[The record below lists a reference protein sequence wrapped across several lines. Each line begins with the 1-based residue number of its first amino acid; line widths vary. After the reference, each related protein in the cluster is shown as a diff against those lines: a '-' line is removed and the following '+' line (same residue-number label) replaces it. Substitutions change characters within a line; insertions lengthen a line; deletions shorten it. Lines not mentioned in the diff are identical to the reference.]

1 MKSEKQLS
9 NFRLI
14 PTEFHSEG
22 QLLRGN
28 FLVPEGDGPFPGICK
43 FHGLPGSPDQ
53 VHGIASRLA
62 EAGFLVLTFDFR
74 GFRRSDGY
82 FSLAREVKDA
92 KNAISHLLES
102 NYSVKNWVGVY
113 GASYGGAVA
122 VLAAVR
128 DNRISVVCLRASV
141 YDTLAFARSPYI
153 QPAVEDLLRNSPD
166 EMHGLGDPDIRKEIL
181 ERMVEDSKKLNPI
194 REVSSIA
201 PRPLL
206 IITGDAD
213 EGIDLAGV
221 RRFFVLAKE
230 PKELIVIEGADHKLT
245 DPKAFEKT
253 VESVVTWFKHQS
265 QSKSK

>member
-1 MKSEKQLS
+1 LS

-28 FLVPEGDGPFPGICK
+28 FLVPEGDGPFLGICK

-53 VHGIASRLA
+53 VHGIASRIA

-102 NYSVKNWVGVY
+102 DYSVKNWVGVY

-122 VLAAVR
+122 VLTAVR
-128 DNRISVVCLRASV
+128 DNRVSVVCLRAPV
-141 YDTLAFARSPYI
+141 YDTLAFALSPLI
-153 QPAVEDLLRNSPD
+153 QPAVEDLLQNTPD
-166 EMHGLGDPDIRKEIL
+166 EMHGLSDPDIRKEIL

-194 REVSSIA
+194 REVSSIT

-206 IITGDAD
+206 IITGDVD
-213 EGIDLAGV
+213 ERIDLVGV
-221 RRFFVLAKE
+221 HRFFELAKE
-230 PKELIVIEGADHKLT
+230 PKELIVIEGADHELT

-253 VESVVTWFKHQS
+253 IKVVITWFKHQCPT
-265 QSKSK
+265 

>member
-74 GFRRSDGY
+74 GFRRSEGY
-82 FSLAREVKDA
+82 FSLSREIDDA
-92 KNAISHLLES
+92 QSAISHLLES
-102 NYSVKNWVGVY
+102 NYLVKNWVGVY

-128 DNRISVVCLRASV
+128 DNRISVVCLRAPV
-141 YDTLAFARSPYI
+141 YDTLAFARSLYI

-166 EMHGLGDPDIRKEIL
+166 EMHGLSDPDIRKEIF
-181 ERMVEDSKKLNPI
+181 ESMVEDSKKLNPI
-194 REVSSIA
+194 RGVSSIS

-206 IITGDAD
+206 IIAGDAD
-213 EGIDLAGV
+213 KGIDLAGV
-221 RRFFVLAKE
+221 RRFFELAKE

-253 VESVVTWFKHQS
+253 IKVVITWFKHQCPT
-265 QSKSK
+265 

>member
-1 MKSEKQLS
+1 MTSEKQLL
-9 NFRLI
+9 NFRII

-28 FLVPEGDGPFPGICK
+28 FLVPEGDGPFLGICK

-74 GFRRSDGY
+74 GFRRSEGC
-82 FSLAREVKDA
+82 FSLSGEIEDAR
-92 KNAISHLLES
+92 NAISHLLDS
-102 NYSVKNWVGVY
+102 DYSVKNWVGVY

-141 YDTLAFARSPYI
+141 YDTLAFARSPLI
-153 QPAVEDLLRNSPD
+153 QLAVEDLLRNSPG
-166 EMHGLGDPDIRKEIL
+166 EMHGLSDPAIRKEIL

-206 IITGDAD
+206 IIAGDAD

-221 RRFFVLAKE
+221 RRFFEMAKE

-245 DPKAFEKT
+245 DPKAFEKM
-253 VESVVTWFKHQS
+253 VDLVVTWFKHQCPT
-265 QSKSK
+265 